1 MEKAFKVFKN
11 GFQEGFK
18 ITFAN
23 GCTISVIFGRGS
35 YSDEGKT
42 TAEVAAFDSDGEW
55 LIWDGTQWTV
65 EPQSDVMPRQTPE
78 QVLNLMN
85 ELSNYKNDNDRQNSV
100 HSAN

>member
-42 TAEVAAFDSDGEW
+42 TAEVAAFDSNGNWMVWNDG
-55 LIWDGTQWTV
+55 QWIV
-65 EPQSDVMPRQTPE
+65 LSDSDVMPRQTAE
-78 QVLNLMN
+78 QVVTLMN
-85 ELSNYKNDNDRQNSV
+85 ELSNYKNDNDKHNSV

>member
-1 MEKAFKVFKN
+1 MEKAFNTFNN
-11 GFQEGFK
+11 GFHEGFK

-23 GCTISVIFGRGS
+23 GCTIIFIFGRGS

-55 LIWDGTQWTV
+55 LFWDGTQWTV
-65 EPQSDVMPRQTPE
+65 EPHSYVMPRQTPE

-85 ELSNYKNDNDRQNSV
+85 ELSNYKNDNDRQNPV